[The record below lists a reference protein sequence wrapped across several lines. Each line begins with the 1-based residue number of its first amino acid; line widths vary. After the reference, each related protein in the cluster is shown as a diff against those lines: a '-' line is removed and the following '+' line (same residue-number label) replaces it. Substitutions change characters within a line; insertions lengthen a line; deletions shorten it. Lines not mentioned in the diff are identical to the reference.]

1 MTSIINNSDSLA
13 KKSSTANG
21 GGGVINFLR
30 DLDRLQDQQLTYTK
44 KLDRESKRKAAIEE
58 SIEVLMPN
66 VIYHLLI

>member
-13 KKSSTANG
+13 KKSSSANG